1 MKVSRRI
8 RCVGSCIVLFAFC
21 SSSPAL
27 IIRGFDPDNQTP
39 HARSWGVPSA
49 GTIENGSFP
58 YGASK
63 YRASMWPALD
73 PKVAAADQHWHR
85 QVALVSP
92 VHFVTATHYPIP
104 VGWKMSHFDQKG
116 TVRQRVIASLK
127 PVLSASGKSTDLSIG
142 TLDGP
147 VDNKGYPV
155 LTLPKQAD
163 YIGKSLLVFGT
174 VSLSG
179 TGKLSGFETAPAPA
193 FANTVFSNFTYDETA
208 GGASDCK
215 FNSGDSGSPT
225 FVLEGE
231 NPLLIG
237 THSDVITKGRI
248 SVNYD
253 TFVPAYLDQLDAE
266 MSKSGY
272 NIRRH
277 PQEAATLT
285 LGHGPPTGAPD
296 KDGPGS
302 LSLEVRNSG
311 PGIARNLEL
320 RMVCTRPPDSIAGSG
335 WVAEKQTNGDWLCRR
350 GSLANGNSASVKLTW
365 RSLPGSAGVQV
376 RSLLSHDA
384 APVPAVKTSTLPVNA
399 GR

>member
-1 MKVSRRI
+1 MKSFPGI
-8 RCVGSCIVLFAFC
+8 HSVGSGIVLFAIC

-27 IIRGFDPDNQTP
+27 TIRGFDPDNQTP

-49 GTIENGSFP
+49 GTIENGSYP

-63 YRASMWPALD
+63 HRASIWPALN
-73 PKVAAADQHWHR
+73 PKVADADQHWHR
-85 QVALVSP
+85 QVAMVSP

-104 VGWKMSHFDQKG
+104 VGWKMSYFDQKG
-116 TVRQRVIASLK
+116 SVQQRAIASLK

-179 TGKLSGFETAPAPA
+179 TGKLSGFETAPDPA
-193 FANTVFSNFTYDETA
+193 FANTIFSNFIYHETT

-237 THSDVITKGRI
+237 THSDRITQGKI

-253 TFVPAYLDQLDAE
+253 TFVPAYLGQLDAA

-277 PQEAATLT
+277 PVEATTLT
-285 LGHGPPTGAPD
+285 LDHGPSTVALAKAEPA
-296 KDGPGS
+296 S
-302 LSLEVRNSG
+302 LSLEVRNPG
-311 PGIARNLEL
+311 PGVARNLEL
-320 RMVCTRPPDSIAGSG
+320 RIVCGSSPDSISG
-335 WVAEKQTNGDWLCRR
+335 AEWVAEKQSNGEWLCRR
-350 GSLANGNSASVKLTW
+350 GSLANGNSTSIKLTW
-365 RSLPGSAGVQV
+365 KSLPGTVGVKVQ
-376 RSLLSHDA
+376 SFLSHDA
-384 APVPAVKTSTLPVNA
+384 ASVPAAKTSTLTISF
-399 GR
+399 